1 MVLKCINITS
11 FLENVWECLQTSNIN
26 INSHLLEILGIPIS
40 FESGDITR
48 VSELKL

>member
-1 MVLKCINITS
+1 MYGSAYKQV
-11 FLENVWECLQTSNIN
+11 N
-26 INSHLLEILGIPIS
+26 INSHLLEILGILIS